1 LIKDFLNLEIPQ
13 FSSYQFS
20 LQNALSKAEEKSKSF
35 SQDQRNI
42 LVEVFNRQ
50 LNSLQLTDKQKN
62 NINLLSQENTFTV
75 TTGHQL
81 NLFSGPAFLFIKF
94 YKPSKR
100 QNFSVKIQ
108 TKISFLFLDG
118 NRRSRF

>member
-35 SQDQRNI
+35 SKDQRNI

-50 LNSLQLTDKQKN
+50 LN
-62 NINLLSQENTFTV
+62 I
-75 TTGHQL
+75 TT
-81 NLFSGPAFLFIKF
+81 
-94 YKPSKR
+94 YR
-100 QNFSVKIQ
+100 
-108 TKISFLFLDG
+108 
-118 NRRSRF
+118 

>member
-1 LIKDFLNLEIPQ
+1 MLKSKIPFQNIGSIPQLIKDFLNLEIPQ

-50 LNSLQLTDKQKN
+50 INSLQLTDKQKN

-75 TTGHQL
+75 VTGHQL
-81 NLFSGPAFLFIKF
+81 NLFSGPAFFVYKILQTIK
-94 YKPSKR
+94 
-100 QNFSVKIQ
+100 
-108 TKISFLFLDG
+108 TAEFL
-118 NRRSRF
+118 SH